1 LGFGFRPRGVSAF
14 SDCPI
19 MPASK
24 TRRLKEEHGIWDFG
38 IGIWI
43 WIPSSLSL
51 PHDSILVLSINFI
64 TPVGVSAVL
73 SRDSDVTFSVP
84 AESPQ
89 KILSF
94 IKILTKRETQRHE
107 GLNKKFGITDKVK
120 LIRRSPGRAPETP
133 PGEEKIWDL
142 GFRNW
147 DLDSV
152 LAESTS

>member
-1 LGFGFRPRGVSAF
+1 MGFGFRPRGVSAF
-14 SDCPI
+14 SDCPKTK
-19 MPASK
+19 PLCLPQRLEGSK
-24 TRRLKEEHGIWDFG
+24 KSILKFGIWDFG

-43 WIPSSLSL
+43 PSSQSL
-51 PHDSILVLSINFI
+51 PHDSILVLRINFI

-94 IKILTKRETQRHE
+94 IKILTKRETHRQR
-107 GLNKKFGITDKVK
+107 KKLTEK